1 MIEISRDFFHAELGE
16 NNYISMEGTCWA
28 IDGGLYH
35 HPHHTLP
42 MLSHAHFLPRGDF
55 WKNRIDIGQK
65 SILTKVG
72 HPVQAAQNR
81 SWGVL

>member
-1 MIEISRDFFHAELGE
+1 
-16 NNYISMEGTCWA
+16 MEGTCWA

-72 HPVQAAQNR
+72 YHVQAAQNR